1 MGDPLRSRDFVMS
14 DNNDNFTALLRGG
27 AAEAIGVFLFVFT
40 GCGAAISIGGG
51 LYPVAFAFGLAIMVL
66 MFATA
71 DISGGHLNPAVTLA
85 FLACGKLGK
94 SSDPRSPDFVKAI
107 VYIGCQCTG
116 AIFGALFLKALTPS
130 SFHGPSH
137 LGCNDIG
144 NISPVQAIF
153 IEIITTF
160 TLVITIF
167 GNAVENTGTANH
179 VAPIP
184 IVFAVVLG
192 ILATGHLSGG
202 SMNPARSLGPAVA
215 AGYWHVHYVYWVGPI
230 IGGVLAS
237 LLWMNVFHKQTEDE
251 KTYQSLGQGQ

>member
-1 MGDPLRSRDFVMS
+1 MGDHGEFVMG
-14 DNNDNFTALLRGG
+14 DNESFTSLLRGG
-27 AAEAIGVFLFVFT
+27 AAEARGVFLFVFT
-40 GCGAAISIGGG
+40 GCGAAISVGGN
-51 LYPVAFAFGLAIMVL
+51 LYPIAFAFGLAIMVL
-66 MFATA
+66 VFATA

-85 FLACGKLGK
+85 LLASQKLVG
-94 SSDPRSPDFVKAI
+94 PGEPENPIVKTV

-130 SFHGPSH
+130 SFHTTH

-167 GNAVENTGTANH
+167 GNAVDTEGTDNH
-179 VAPIP
+179 VAPVP
-184 IVFAVVLG
+184 IGFAVVLG
-192 ILATGHLSGG
+192 ILATGKLSGG

-215 AGYWHVHYVYWVGPI
+215 AGHWHVHYVYWVGPI
-230 IGGVLAS
+230 IGGVLAG
-237 LLWMNVFHKQTEDE
+237 LLWMNVFAAKKPGDYEG
-251 KTYQSLGQGQ
+251 LGAK

>member
-1 MGDPLRSRDFVMS
+1 MGDPRSCVFVMG
-14 DNNDNFTALLRGG
+14 DNESFTTLLRGG

-40 GCGAAISIGGG
+40 GCGAAISVGGG

-66 MFATA
+66 VFATA
-71 DISGGHLNPAVTLA
+71 DISGGHLNPAVTIA
-85 FLACGKLGK
+85 FLAAQKLVGDEQK
-94 SSDPRSPDFVKAI
+94 EGSPIVKAV

-130 SFHGPSH
+130 SFHAPGH

-167 GNAVENTGTANH
+167 GNAYETAGKGTSNH

-184 IVFAVVLG
+184 IGFAVVLG
-192 ILATGHLSGG
+192 ILATGRLSGG
-202 SMNPARSLGPAVA
+202 SMNPARSL
-215 AGYWHVHYVYWVGPI
+215 
-230 IGGVLAS
+230 
-237 LLWMNVFHKQTEDE
+237 
-251 KTYQSLGQGQ
+251 

>member
-1 MGDPLRSRDFVMS
+1 MGDPRSCVFVMG
-14 DNNDNFTALLRGG
+14 DNESFTTLLRGG

-40 GCGAAISIGGG
+40 GCGAAISVGGG

-66 MFATA
+66 VFATA

-85 FLACGKLGK
+85 FLASQKLGGEN
-94 SSDPRSPDFVKAI
+94 PIVKAV

-116 AIFGALFLKALTPS
+116 AIFGALFLKALTPE
-130 SFHGPSH
+130 SFHASH

-160 TLVITIF
+160 THVITIF
-167 GNAVENTGTANH
+167 GNAVDTEGTGNH
-179 VAPIP
+179 VAPVP
-184 IVFAVVLG
+184 IGFAVVLG
-192 ILATGHLSGG
+192 ILATGKLSGG

-230 IGGVLAS
+230 IGGVLAG
-237 LLWMNVFHKQTEDE
+237 LLWMNVFATKKPGDYEG
-251 KTYQSLGQGQ
+251 LGAK